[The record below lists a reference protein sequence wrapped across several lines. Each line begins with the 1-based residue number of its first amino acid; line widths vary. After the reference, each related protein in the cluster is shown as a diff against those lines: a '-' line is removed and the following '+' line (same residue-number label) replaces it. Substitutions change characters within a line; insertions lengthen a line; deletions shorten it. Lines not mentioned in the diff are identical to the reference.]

1 MPNLALS
8 PKTINPYHCLVPSF
22 HFFLYNSF
30 FPCLFFQCDETRNER
45 ERGERGAAT
54 LGLRPVTLADSFY
67 PLLLLSSPL
76 DGRKRKLARLFRVS
90 LLRRFCKPSNLLR
103 KTISFHFFRSCFYR
117 KKQALSLSLSP
128 RQSRSS
134 AKAPTSSS
142 SHRSFSLSL
151 FLCDL
156 LSLFL
161 HPVLRASAGTMSMKV
176 SSPDGVKVNNANES
190 REDFER
196 CRSLFLS
203 TASSPL
209 TFQNSPFPL
218 CFYPLSLSRQPF
230 QVYNVSSGKSTPQW
244 LSESKKRAL
253 RKDEEYR

>member
-1 MPNLALS
+1 MFLLS
-8 PKTINPYHCLVPSF
+8 T
-22 HFFLYNSF
+22 FFLYNSF

-117 KKQALSLSLSP
+117 KKQALSLSLSLSLSLVRVGLP
-128 RQSRSS
+128 PKRRRRALRIVLSL
-134 AKAPTSSS
+134 
-142 SHRSFSLSL
+142 SLSL

>member
-8 PKTINPYHCLVPSF
+8 QKTINPYHCLVPSF

-117 KKQALSLSLSP
+117 KKQALSLSLSLSLSSESVF
-128 RQSRSS
+128 RQS
-134 AKAPTSSS
+134 ADVELFA
-142 SHRSFSLSL
+142 SFFLSLSL
-151 FLCDL
+151 SFSVIC
-156 LSLFL
+156 
-161 HPVLRASAGTMSMKV
+161 
-176 SSPDGVKVNNANES
+176 
-190 REDFER
+190 
-196 CRSLFLS
+196 
-203 TASSPL
+203 
-209 TFQNSPFPL
+209 
-218 CFYPLSLSRQPF
+218 SLSF
-230 QVYNVSSGKSTPQW
+230 STLFFEHQQGP
-244 LSESKKRAL
+244 
-253 RKDEEYR
+253 